1 MIREDPMRTLE
12 KFLSLAEAEPNSE
25 QVSVYVLLK
34 AQLENGQCI
43 LVLDDRGWST
53 SENWSRAEPAAI
65 RETTLTVVGPGEPA
79 PGASRAQAFR
89 DYWKCI
95 RSLLAAQGIHLSIE
109 ELMALEHEVRFGPRL
124 QRLLTGPGH

>member
-1 MIREDPMRTLE
+1 M
-12 KFLSLAEAEPNSE
+12 
-25 QVSVYVLLK
+25 YVLLK

-53 SENWSRAEPAAI
+53 SENWSRAEPSAI
-65 RETTLTVVGPGEPA
+65 RETTLTVVGPDEPA
-79 PGASRAQAFR
+79 PGASRAQALR

-95 RSLLAAQGIHLSIE
+95 RSFLAAQGIHLSIE